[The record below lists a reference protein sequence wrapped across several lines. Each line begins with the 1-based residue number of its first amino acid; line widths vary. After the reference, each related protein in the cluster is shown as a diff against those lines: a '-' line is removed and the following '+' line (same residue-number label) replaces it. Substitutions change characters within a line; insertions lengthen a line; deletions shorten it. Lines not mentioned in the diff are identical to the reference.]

1 MPPKGSRSKAS
12 ASASASSSSAS
23 ATAKP
28 VKRGLPAPI
37 RYYLVFFNFLS
48 FFGWVI
54 ILSTLIKHLA
64 LGPQPYSGPVKFAAD
79 VLSRFRLVKIGV
91 VKSYSHLFPE
101 RIANILER
109 ASNSHTFVGSVVAIV
124 QSLAIL
130 EVVHAAIGWV
140 RSPVATTAIQV
151 ASRLFMVWG
160 VTERY
165 SQAWSSP
172 FYASMVL
179 AWAITECI
187 RYPFYANQLLGQEGP
202 GLLWARYTTFYI
214 LYPVG
219 AISEAMCILA
229 TLPNSLP
236 FNKSAAWDLRAYVFA
251 GLFAI
256 WWPGLYVMY
265 SYMMKQRRKTIGKGF
280 WGDKLVQQ
288 LAEKKRQ

>member
-1 MPPKGSRSKAS
+1 MPPK
-12 ASASASSSSAS
+12 ASSSKAAAS
-23 ATAKP
+23 AVGTKP
-28 VKRGLPAPI
+28 IKKGPPAPI

-54 ILSTLIKHLA
+54 VLSTLVKHLA
-64 LGPQPYSGPVKFAAD
+64 LGPQPFSPPVKLAAD
-79 VLSRFRLVKIGV
+79 ILSRFRLVKIGI

-101 RIANILER
+101 RIAQLVER
-109 ASNSHTFVGSVVAIV
+109 ASNSHTFVGSVVALV
-124 QSLAIL
+124 QSLAVL
-130 EVVHAAIGWV
+130 EVIHAAIGWV

-172 FYASMVL
+172 FYASMVF

-187 RYPFYANQLLGQEGP
+187 RYPFYANALLGAEGP

-214 LYPVG
+214 LYPIG
-219 AISEAMCILA
+219 AASEALCIWA
-229 TLPNSLP
+229 TLPNKNPLTNSG
-236 FNKSAAWDLRAYVFA
+236 AWDLRAYIFA
-251 GLFAI
+251 GLFAV

-265 SYMMKQRRKTIGKGF
+265 TYMIKQRRKTIGNGF
-280 WGDKLVQQ
+280 WGNKLVSE
-288 LAEKKRQ
+288 LAAKKRQ

>member
-1 MPPKGSRSKAS
+1 MPPK
-12 ASASASSSSAS
+12 ASSSTV
-23 ATAKP
+23 ATARAKP
-28 VKRGLPAPI
+28 AKRGPPAPI
-37 RYYLVFFNFLS
+37 RYYLVLFNFVS
-48 FFGWVI
+48 FFGWVVV
-54 ILSTLIKHLA
+54 LSSLGKHLA
-64 LGPQPYSGPVKFAAD
+64 LGPQPHSPPVKFATELLA
-79 VLSRFRLVKIGV
+79 RFRLVKIGIIQ
-91 VKSYSHLFPE
+91 SYAHLFPAP
-101 RIANILER
+101 IANLLER
-109 ASNSHTFVGSVVAIV
+109 ASSAHTHVGSIVALV

-187 RYPFYANQLLGQEGP
+187 RYPFYANQLLNAEGP

-214 LYPVG
+214 LYPIG
-219 AISEAMCILA
+219 ATSEALCILA

-236 FNKSAAWDLRAYVFA
+236 FNKPAAWDVRAYVFA
-251 GLFAI
+251 GLFVI

-265 SYMMKQRRKTIGKGF
+265 TYMIKQRRKVIGKGF
-280 WGDKLVQQ
+280 WGDKLAQQ
-288 LAEKKRQ
+288 LREKKQK

>member
-1 MPPKGSRSKAS
+1 MEDSASGNFGCCLCGTNTSVRCVELQVAFCFLLLSNPSIVSTTTIIPSSSLIMPPKGSKSKAS
-12 ASASASSSSAS
+12 ASSSTA
-23 ATAKP
+23 ATTKP
-28 VKRGLPAPI
+28 VKRGPPAPI

-54 ILSTLIKHLA
+54 ILSTLVKHLA
-64 LGPQPYSGPVKFAAD
+64 LGPQPHSGPVKFATD
-79 VLSRFRLVKIGV
+79 VLSRFRLVKIGI

-101 RIANILER
+101 RIAAVLER
-109 ASNSHTFVGSVVAIV
+109 ASNSHTFVGSIVALV
-124 QSLAIL
+124 QSLAVL

-202 GLLWARYTTFYI
+202 GLLWAR
-214 LYPVG
+214 
-219 AISEAMCILA
+219 
-229 TLPNSLP
+229 
-236 FNKSAAWDLRAYVFA
+236 
-251 GLFAI
+251 
-256 WWPGLYVMY
+256 
-265 SYMMKQRRKTIGKGF
+265 
-280 WGDKLVQQ
+280 
-288 LAEKKRQ
+288 